1 MTILGL
7 DQPFPER
14 AADDLAREFSTLDA
28 RALAVIERVLVP
40 AIDSADSARIERALR
55 EVEDELSGF
64 GESIERKTREVGER
78 VNLSHRRLFFEGVR
92 LALGPDYA
100 VLGHDQ
106 GRAELPFPGDEPASF
121 AGKTVLVVKP
131 NAEVGALIDLFVT
144 ENVKLVSTLES
155 GIVEALR
162 DQVVRESV
170 LGSGDPSEL
179 RDRLLRQWKKRGVP
193 SQIPTKRRT
202 KAGKVIT
209 VRVEAHADLIARDQ
223 LAKLNLAL
231 TRSRQ
236 IAAGITHFRWK
247 DRDDSRV
254 RPAHRALDRR
264 VFSWAEGA
272 PGEGF
277 PGEPVSCRCHAEAVL
292 DPASVLQAPGFEVIP
307 P

>member
-7 DQPFPER
+7 DQPFPKR
-14 AADDLAREFSTLDA
+14 AADDLSRSFSTLDA

-40 AIDSADSARIERALR
+40 AIDSADQAQIDRALR
-55 EVEDELSGF
+55 EVEEELAGF
-64 GESIERKTREVGER
+64 GDSIERKTRAVGER
-78 VNLSHRRLFFEGVR
+78 VNISHRRLFFEGIR
-92 LALGPDYA
+92 LALGPNYA

-106 GRAELPFPGDEPASF
+106 GRAELPFPGDEPANF

-131 NAEVGALIDLFVT
+131 NAEVGAIIDLFVT

-162 DQVVRESV
+162 DQVVREQV
-170 LGSGDPSEL
+170 LGSGDPKEL
-179 RDRLLRQWKKRGVP
+179 RERLLRQWKKKGVP
-193 SQIPTKRRT
+193 SQIPTKRMT
-202 KAGKVIT
+202 KDGRVIT

-236 IAAGITHFRWK
+236 VAAGIAAARWRGK
-247 DRDDSRV
+247 LDSRE
-254 RPAHRALDRR
+254 RPEHRAL
-264 VFSWAEGA
+264 EGQLFTWSEGV
-272 PGEGF
+272 PGVGF
-277 PGEPVSCRCHAEAVL
+277 PGEPVSCRCHAEAEL
-292 DPASVLQAPGFEVIP
+292 EAESVLQAPGFEVIP